1 VDLLHS
7 AFSNLAS
14 LFYGIGLDLAKGII
28 RNNIDYGVIEPK
40 KMRTKGGGTLLLR
53 GCRTQT
59 WAGSNNYY
67 Y

>member
-40 KMRTKGGGTLLLR
+40 KMRTKGGTLLLR

-59 WAGSNNYY
+59 WAGSSNYY